1 MDKKLKNEAETKAQI
16 IMNYYQSK
24 SYDLTIANAKKLLK
38 KFPDYVFLLN
48 IIGLSLQAK
57 KEFNEAINYFH
68 KALQINPSYFLALN
82 NIGLSYRLM
91 GNDEEAQIYFEKA
104 IERSP
109 KFATAFSNSSQD
121 LYFFARILLPD
132 TVYFIKIN

>member
-1 MDKKLKNEAETKAQI
+1 M
-16 IMNYYQSK
+16 
-24 SYDLTIANAKKLLK
+24 
-38 KFPDYVFLLN
+38 LN

-68 KALQINPSYFLALN
+68 KALQINPNYFFALN

-109 KFATAFSNSSQD
+109 NS
-121 LYFFARILLPD
+121 LLH
-132 TVYFIKIN
+132 FQI

>member
-24 SYDLTIANAKKLLK
+24 NYDLAIANAKKLLK
-38 KFPDYVFLLN
+38 KFPNYVFLFN

-68 KALQINPSYFLALN
+68 KALQINPNYFLALN

-91 GNDEEAQIYFEKA
+91 GNDEEAQIYFEK
-104 IERSP
+104 
-109 KFATAFSNSSQD
+109 Q
-121 LYFFARILLPD
+121 
-132 TVYFIKIN
+132 